1 MWSARSFYLF
11 LSLCHVSNS
20 TIWFLGALFFS
31 FIKYKPLAQAPRR
44 HNANPSTYIHNHI
57 YRQAITLL
65 QMLAKWWPPTVFPK
79 WSNETDFRCL
89 VGWACMSSFSL
100 CTLDY
105 INIYSFNSFSSISCQ
120 GLSYINHIFH
130 SHSSITWLSDVYD
143 VMQFS
148 SKFIK
153 NTSFHFVA
161 TLLFQS

>member
-1 MWSARSFYLF
+1 MQS
-11 LSLCHVSNS
+11 
-20 TIWFLGALFFS
+20 
-31 FIKYKPLAQAPRR
+31 KPL
-44 HNANPSTYIHNHI
+44 HI
-57 YRQAITLL
+57 YPQPHLQADNYSLIHALGLLCIYIRQ
-65 QMLAKWWPPTVFPK
+65 MPAKWWSPSVFPK

-89 VGWACMSSFSL
+89 VGWACMPSFSL

-153 NTSFHFVA
+153 NSSFHFVA
-161 TLLFQS
+161 TLMFQS